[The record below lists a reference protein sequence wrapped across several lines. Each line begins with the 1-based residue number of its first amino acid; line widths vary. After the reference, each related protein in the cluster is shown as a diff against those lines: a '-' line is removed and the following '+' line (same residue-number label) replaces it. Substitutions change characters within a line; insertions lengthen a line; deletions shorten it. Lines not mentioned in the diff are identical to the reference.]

1 MTNQAVNHH
10 LLFVATAISI
20 LPLLFVF
27 LFLRRRLV
35 QGIAQTGIKG

>member
-1 MTNQAVNHH
+1 MTAAV
-10 LLFVATAISI
+10 SI

-35 QGIAQTGIKG
+35 RGIAQTGIKG